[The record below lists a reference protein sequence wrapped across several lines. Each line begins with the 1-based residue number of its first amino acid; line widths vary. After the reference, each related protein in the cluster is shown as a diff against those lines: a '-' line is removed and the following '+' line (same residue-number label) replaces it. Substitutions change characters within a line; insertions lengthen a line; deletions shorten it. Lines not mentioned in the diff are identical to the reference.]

1 MSGQGSVL
9 APAPAPA
16 PVPVPVGQQQ
26 TGVFTLS
33 RPRDFIWALNGES
46 SCRAAEVRPPAGTRQ
61 DRSERQGATSRFRG
75 RQARLDLNGETHTD
89 PEETGG
95 GAR

>member
-9 APAPAPA
+9 AS
-16 PVPVPVGQQQ
+16 VPVPGGQQQ

-33 RPRDFIWALNGES
+33 RPRDFISAMNGGS
-46 SCRAAEVRPPAGTRQ
+46 GRVGPPTGTRP
-61 DRSERQGATSRFRG
+61 DCSELQGAAASAATSGFRG
-75 RQARLDLNGETHTD
+75 RHASLDVSGQVLAVPWEV
-89 PEETGG
+89 GG